1 MRVVDATSAEPPSVS
16 AEPIPSN
23 AVGSMPVRG
32 NEPERFDS
40 RPKTAAPVL
49 SAGVADSSAS
59 ARVDELDVLSL
70 EPVDVVLELVFS
82 TLLDSL
88 SELLDSELLDSLSE
102 LLDSE
107 LLDSELLDSLEL
119 DSLSEL
125 LDSLSLLE
133 DESESSSS
141 VPSHSLTQRTFALL
155 PESTTSTVSFTWKPW
170 LDGV

>member
-1 MRVVDATSAEPPSVS
+1 MRVVDATSAEPPNAS
-16 AEPIPSN
+16 AEPIASK

-49 SAGVADSSAS
+49 SVGVADSSAS

-70 EPVDVVLELVFS
+70 EPVEVVLELVFS
-82 TLLDSL
+82 TLL
-88 SELLDSELLDSLSE
+88 E
-102 LLDSE
+102 
-107 LLDSELLDSLEL
+107 

-133 DESESSSS
+133 DESELSSS
-141 VPSHSLTQRTFALL
+141 VPSHSWTQRTFALV

-170 LDGV
+170 A